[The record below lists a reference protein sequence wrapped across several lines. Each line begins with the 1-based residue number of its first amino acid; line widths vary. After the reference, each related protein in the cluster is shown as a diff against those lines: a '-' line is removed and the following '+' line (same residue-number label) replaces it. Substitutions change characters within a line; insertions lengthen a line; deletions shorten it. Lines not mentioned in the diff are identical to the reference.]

1 MKIKIKEI
9 KLRTSKSEYIPNLE
23 LDINDWLSFEKNA
36 QKNEIKI
43 LSTNLKEGCC
53 VIFYTENSIK

>member
-9 KLRTSKSEYIPNLE
+9 KLRTSKSDYIPNLE

-43 LSTNLKEGCC
+43 LSTNFKEGYCI
-53 VIFYTENSIK
+53 IFYTENSI